1 MSQERVVSWS
11 HAFLITNVKTLG
23 KKLLAV
29 RPEKGTRRTKRK
41 KTRMATAKF
50 SALNA
55 NAINEN
61 CAQVYKQIYERCW
74 AFL

>member
-1 MSQERVVSWS
+1 
-11 HAFLITNVKTLG
+11 
-23 KKLLAV
+23 
-29 RPEKGTRRTKRK
+29 
-41 KTRMATAKF
+41 MATAKF